1 VLAADQDLQ
10 NDGLF
15 AGIPPLLNV
24 DAEIRKSAN

>member
-15 AGIPPLLNV
+15 AGIPLLNV